1 LNASRSGAHGGPR
14 GSGAGAGG
22 IEHRGAGAVLHH
34 PHQGGHGRTRPSG
47 VLARAVHRRQ
57 AHVRA
62 PHASRDSERIAGFSG
77 CSSSLHR
84 PQAGRAWVQR
94 NTQTNRPCFSFFR
107 AWAPD
112 TWGRGRWR
120 HRRNNEVEK
129 DKLAMTVRTP
139 APLLNSLSHTSDT
152 VCRLS
157 GACVWLRRGGFESLS
172 HLTQSPTAPA

>member
-1 LNASRSGAHGGPR
+1 MRRAAVPTVGRGGAARVPAALNTAALGRFSTIRTKADMDARDPAAYSREQFTGGRPTCVPLTRREIRNASQGF
-14 GSGAGAGG
+14 
-22 IEHRGAGAVLHH
+22 RGAA
-34 PHQGGHGRTRPSG
+34 
-47 VLARAVHRRQ
+47 AR
-57 AHVRA
+57 
-62 PHASRDSERIAGFSG
+62 F
-77 CSSSLHR
+77 HR

-94 NTQTNRPCFSFFR
+94 DTQTNRPCFSFFR